1 MAKRRVPRWLKVTLG
16 VFGVL
21 FVLGAIFGR
30 PSPPANV
37 ALNGSP
43 APTPTIT
50 SPPTTTYTVTSV
62 DGTTVELTDATGNRT
77 NVVAAGIEM
86 PLDANCYGPETAN
99 WASAFLTGKQITMKT
114 LDTPTGTLA
123 MITLADGT
131 SYSTVTL
138 QGGHAKYAGDALSV
152 TYAAA
157 LDAAETEA
165 RSANAGLWG
174 PPCNGA
180 IDAPTPIP
188 TTTTTEPPTIAKEAA
203 APKTT
208 TQLVHV
214 PARTSTRAATVSY
227 ANCGEVNAAHA
238 APLYNG
244 QPGYSRKLDRDGD
257 GVACEK

>member
-1 MAKRRVPRWLKVTLG
+1 MAKRRVPGWLKVTLG

-30 PSPPANV
+30 PSPPATV
-37 ALNGSP
+37 ALNGSS
-43 APTPTIT
+43 APTPTTT

-62 DGTTVELTDATGNRT
+62 DGTAVELTDATGNRT
-77 NVVAAGIEM
+77 NVRAAGIEM

-99 WASAFLTGKQITMKT
+99 WTSTFLTGKQITMKT
-114 LDTPTGTLA
+114 LDTTTGTLA

-131 SYSTVTL
+131 SYSTIAL
-138 QGGHAKYAGDALSV
+138 QSGHAKYAGDALSD

-157 LDAAETEA
+157 LEAAETEA

-180 IDAPTPIP
+180 VDALTPIP
-188 TTTTTEPPTIAKEAA
+188 TTTTEPPTVAQEAA
-203 APKTT
+203 APNTT
-208 TQLVHV
+208 TQPVHV
-214 PARTSTRAATVSY
+214 PAQPSTRAATVSY
-227 ANCGEVNAAHA
+227 ANCGEVRAARA
-238 APLYNG
+238 APLYAG